1 MICETPFPYLK
12 KNTHTQQKHPISL
25 AETRDQNEAFS
36 SSLLLANSPM
46 SPRIVNGSFAA
57 ICDDLDGQDFVAMDY
72 AGNRMAVSKNIAF
85 HPSDQFFGNIFT
97 IP

>member
-1 MICETPFPYLK
+1 
-12 KNTHTQQKHPISL
+12 
-25 AETRDQNEAFS
+25 
-36 SSLLLANSPM
+36 M